1 MHWLPA
7 LPAYTIALILDWASA
22 ALDRLAAYITGD
34 DWPG

>member
-1 MHWLPA
+1 MHWLPN
-7 LPAYTIALILDWASA
+7 YTIALILDWASA